1 VLIMATKKD
10 PTTAAELSELSV
22 AQLEKLADKR
32 SVTVTRGD
40 GEEGA
45 PLKDDYVKA
54 LAGGAGVGMGAVA
67 RRAAS
72 APKFVDAQGNRV
84 NEEGERTDKYGN
96 LLDGE

>member
-1 VLIMATKKD
+1 MATKKD

-45 PLKDDYVKA
+45 PLKEDYVKA
-54 LAGGAGVGMGAVA
+54 LTVGAVGMGAAA
-67 RRAAS
+67 RRAAE

-96 LLDGE
+96 LLDEQ